1 MVLGGI
7 QSREQFNNDLN
18 NRYKQV
24 VRQRLDDICLEQGR
38 LSMNFNTEPFLLVL
52 LYLTDITLGL
62 FADVVFDLDD
72 GSVPAHKA
80 ILTARCDVMKAMFSG
95 DFRES
100 SAKVVC

>member
-1 MVLGGI
+1 MT
-7 QSREQFNNDLN
+7 
-18 NRYKQV
+18 
-24 VRQRLDDICLEQGR
+24 
-38 LSMNFNTEPFLLVL
+38 LS
-52 LYLTDITLGL
+52 GL

-100 SAKVVC
+100 SAKVVGPVNLPGFDGSLLRFLNLNYIPPTDSVSWRARVHVP